1 MHSHYLQSGVLILV
15 CVKFCWCFR
24 CERRYQHTTLNAHTQ
39 EIVQRLVSMRST
51 CEADWQ
57 LIFLAER
64 VQSKIRVDLLDI
76 DVGLDAISAHM
87 RCAHHDTLV
96 HPIMISSQR
105 NVE

>member
-39 EIVQRLVSMRST
+39 TVKQTGSLASS

-57 LIFLAER
+57 LSFLAER
-64 VQSKIRVDLLDI
+64 VVSKIRVDLWNK
-76 DVGLDAISAHM
+76 DVVIDAISAHTPA
-87 RCAHHDTLV
+87 AHHDTLM